1 MISTEIWAAI
11 DLHLGQVVC
20 LRKGRLEEPMQWSA
34 DPAEAA
40 DRWQCE
46 GIYGIHVIDLDAAFG
61 YDSNRGAVKSI
72 VRKAKIP
79 VQVGGGIQSYDDARR
94 LLSSGVDRVVLGT
107 LAYENPPELRR
118 IIKAFGTERIVVA
131 TDYRNGKIVT
141 HGWTKERGLGVIEA
155 VKILDAAGIETVLA
169 TATEFDGIA
178 KGPDLD
184 TLRSI
189 RSSTTMHILAS
200 GGIRTIKDVHELQ
213 QMGIESIVVGRA
225 LHEGTLDPSEL
236 NRGA

>member
-1 MISTEIWAAI
+1 
-11 DLHLGQVVC
+11 
-20 LRKGRLEEPMQWSA
+20 
-34 DPAEAA
+34 
-40 DRWQCE
+40 
-46 GIYGIHVIDLDAAFG
+46 
-61 YDSNRGAVKSI
+61 
-72 VRKAKIP
+72 
-79 VQVGGGIQSYDDARR
+79 
-94 LLSSGVDRVVLGT
+94 VVLGT

-118 IIKAFGTERIVVA
+118 IIRAFGTERIVVA

-155 VKILDAAGIETVLA
+155 VNILDAAGIETVLA
-169 TATEFDGIA
+169 TATEFDGMA

-225 LHEGTLDPSEL
+225 LHEGTLHPSEL